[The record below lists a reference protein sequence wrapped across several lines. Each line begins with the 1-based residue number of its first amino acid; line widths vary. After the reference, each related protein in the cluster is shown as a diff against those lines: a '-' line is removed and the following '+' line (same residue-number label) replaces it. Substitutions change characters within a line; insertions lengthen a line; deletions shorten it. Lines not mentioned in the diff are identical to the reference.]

1 MNKEKLVATTT
12 KTGRKK
18 YSPEFKDQAIAL
30 IKQQGVPKTALD
42 LDLPESMLY
51 SWRSQQQKSG
61 SAFETQKLKDAELS
75 RLRRELA
82 RAQEENAFLK
92 KAAATF
98 AKESK
103 QRSQQ

>member
-1 MNKEKLVATTT
+1 MNKEKVGINLT
-12 KTGRKK
+12 KTGRKR
-18 YSPEFKDQAIAL
+18 YSPEFKDQALIL
-30 IKQQGVPKTALD
+30 IKQQGVPKTAID

-61 SAFETQKLKDAELS
+61 SAFETQKLKDAELA

-103 QRSQQ
+103 QSTQQ